1 MNYKSFIHI
10 LTVAVICVGSC
21 AESSEKNGIVPI
33 REEILTKTIP
43 EQVEMFQ
50 ALTPELRCD
59 LWRVK
64 MANTLASKNLTK
76 EEKAVIKPLAA
87 LLTPKAYFDEDTSEG
102 LALRKAAE
110 EAAGRLTKEYAWDE
124 LKLFKYLE
132 TFMTEQEYD
141 EYLRRINRE
150 DCQPK

>member
-1 MNYKSFIHI
+1 MNYTSFIHI
-10 LTVAVICVGSC
+10 LTLAVICVGSC
-21 AESSEKNGIVPI
+21 TESSEKNGIVPI
-33 REEILTKTIP
+33 REEILAKTIP

-87 LLTPKAYFDEDTSEG
+87 LLTPKAYFDEDTSDG
-102 LALRKAAE
+102 LALREAAE
-110 EAAGRLTKEYAWDE
+110 EAAGRLTVHSYDIDPHSYDVDPLEEGRAFKEQS
-124 LKLFKYLE
+124 LFACK
-132 TFMTEQEYD
+132 QAAA
-141 EYLRRINRE
+141 
-150 DCQPK
+150 